1 MESDGELYKN
11 LVTLLK
17 FFKGR
22 PYYLAKY
29 LVDNSALSD
38 SFIEILLKSDKL
50 KEIEESLRMGGNLP
64 VIQFNNIS
72 DMQLYYKSLQL
83 SSNRE
88 NMDEV
93 CNELNEKLDNL
104 IKEEKFE
111 EAAGLR
117 DYMKYNKIRRK

>member
-38 SFIEILLKSDKL
+38 SFIEILLKSGKL

-64 VIQFNNIS
+64 IIQFNNIT

>member
-22 PYYLAKY
+22 PYHLAKY

>member
-38 SFIEILLKSDKL
+38 SFIEILLKSGKL